1 MEVKLRNY
9 LKIEKEILLMVISG
23 VFDIENQASAGV
35 AWVRS
40 NVHGFIR
47 SSFYLTSLPHL
58 QKRGGGAI
66 VLFKTIYLCNL
77 IFRVHTKFVLLL
89 GRNKRSIT
97 HYSKRCF
104 SVS

>member
-9 LKIEKEILLMVISG
+9 LKIGKEILLMVISG
-23 VFDIENQASAGV
+23 VFDIENQASAVV

-58 QKRGGGAI
+58 QKRRGGYPWQVSPPASDNLG
-66 VLFKTIYLCNL
+66 CNL
-77 IFRVHTKFVLLL
+77 IFCLLFRRKL
-89 GRNKRSIT
+89 IKLHSN
-97 HYSKRCF
+97 
-104 SVS
+104 